1 MNKKNIILSVV
12 GVLLVG
18 LVIFIIGKSM
28 ATPDSTILKD
38 QEVSGLAFKNANLDV
53 KNGISTLTVNVINEG
68 KEDYSLKTITIRFT
82 MDDDVVEMIGY
93 VGTNIESGTS
103 KLMTASVDRDL
114 TSSKSLEYVVNKGEE
129 R

>member
-1 MNKKNIILSVV
+1 MNKKNIILSIV

-38 QEVSGLAFKNANLDV
+38 QEVSGLAFKNANLDI

-114 TSSKSLEYVVNKGEE
+114 TSSKNLEYVVNKGEE
-129 R
+129 K